1 MRECYHSTHVDT
13 AKFACR
19 VRAWEAIATAFRLL
33 SFDCYGTLV
42 DWETGLLAQL
52 RPWAERNGLAVA
64 DDDLLAAFATA
75 EAVTEAE
82 FPSLPYTEILRRVH
96 RHIAGRF
103 ERESSRDDA
112 AAFSHSVGDWPVFS
126 DTVAALRELKTSYK
140 LVILSNTDRA
150 SFARTK
156 TKLGVEFDALVLA
169 EDVGA
174 YKPDRRM
181 FDAMLVTAARFDIAP
196 HEILH
201 VAESLYH
208 DHVPAKALGLAT
220 AWIHRR
226 HAHAG
231 SGATAPT
238 TAVVQPDFYARSLR
252 ELVLLCGMQPRG

>member
-19 VRAWEAIATAFRLL
+19 VRAERAVNTSFRLL

-52 RPWAERNGLAVA
+52 RPWVSRNGLVLS

-75 EAVTEAE
+75 EATTEAE
-82 FPSLPYTEILRRVH
+82 FPSLPYTEVLRRVH
-96 RHIAGRF
+96 RRIAERF
-103 ERESSRDDA
+103 ERTSSEADA
-112 AAFSHSVGDWPVFS
+112 AAFAHSVGDWPMFP
-126 DTVAALRELKTSYK
+126 DTVAALQDLRARHK
-140 LVILSNTDRA
+140 LVILSNTDHA
-150 SFARTK
+150 SFARTQE
-156 TKLGVEFDALVLA
+156 KLGVEFDALVLA

-226 HAHAG
+226 HGREG

-252 ELVLLCGMQPRG
+252 ELVLLCGMQPHG